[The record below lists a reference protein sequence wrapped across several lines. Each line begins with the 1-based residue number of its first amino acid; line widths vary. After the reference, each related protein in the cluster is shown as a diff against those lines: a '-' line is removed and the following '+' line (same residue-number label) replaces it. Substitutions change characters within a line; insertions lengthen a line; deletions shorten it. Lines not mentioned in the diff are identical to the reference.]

1 MSGNQVL
8 LAGLDIGGTKIG
20 VSLGTVDGRVIASDR
35 LATDPGRDASELLT
49 EAWRLSAAMA
59 SAAGLGMPVAL
70 GVAAPGPLSYLEG
83 RLLEVPNMP
92 RWQHFQLQ
100 AWLDQNVACPSAFM
114 NDANAGVLAEVM
126 WGAARG
132 ADTAVF
138 LTMSTGMGAGLWIG
152 GRVHEGAQALA
163 GEVGH
168 IRLAGDGPV
177 GFGKRGSV
185 EGFCSGPGLVQL
197 AFAERTRLVQLGK
210 VTRLSEVGSLDA
222 EIVCGLAAGGDEG
235 AIHAVT
241 RSGEAVGELCAMLVD
256 LLNPDVIVLG
266 TIGTAW
272 FELFEP
278 HVVRVIEREALG
290 TAARHVAVRPSG
302 LPARGDQ
309 AALAIAARLAASD

>member
-1 MSGNQVL
+1 
-8 LAGLDIGGTKIG
+8 
-20 VSLGTVDGRVIASDR
+20 
-35 LATDPGRDASELLT
+35 
-49 EAWRLSAAMA
+49 
-59 SAAGLGMPVAL
+59 
-70 GVAAPGPLSYLEG
+70 
-83 RLLEVPNMP
+83 
-92 RWQHFQLQ
+92 
-100 AWLDQNVACPSAFM
+100 
-114 NDANAGVLAEVM
+114 
-126 WGAARG
+126 
-132 ADTAVF
+132 
-138 LTMSTGMGAGLWIG
+138 MGAGLWIG

-163 GEVGH
+163 GGVGH

-266 TIGTAW
+266 TIGTACG
-272 FELFEP
+272 
-278 HVVRVIEREALG
+278 EAG
-290 TAARHVAVRPSG
+290 VNIAAAQVGRKTGGGEAIM
-302 LPARGDQ
+302 
-309 AALAIAARLAASD
+309 ALALDAPLTHDVLVAITSSIGAHEGRAISLP